1 MEKFK
6 PAPAQLSCDVC
17 LREIPRSA
25 AMTAEGADYV
35 GEFCGLECYQEF
47 LKAVDA
53 AAVRAVAG
61 VEAVVDAS

>member
-6 PAPAQLSCDVC
+6 PIPAQLSCDVC

-25 AMTAEGADYV
+25 AMTVEGADYV

-47 LKAVDA
+47 LKEEDPEAAGAVADVA
-53 AAVRAVAG
+53 AAT
-61 VEAVVDAS
+61 